1 MSERTRAR
9 RTAFALAVGALLFGI
24 ADTLVIAGSHHTTSR
39 GAQAALVLFTG
50 WSFVGV
56 GLLAYLRR
64 PDNRIGLLMV
74 AAGYSWLLLGALSSN
89 EPWVFVVG
97 ATLSPLPYGIVF
109 HLMLAF
115 PSGRLSTRLARVLT
129 AAVYFDVTVMQ
140 VLAAPFIDVQRP
152 EYSCDGCPE
161 NPVMIGSGSADTVF
175 ALHAVQ
181 TVIAVVAIAGFVVIL
196 RRRWQEAGPAL
207 RRSLVPVLAVG
218 GTAFILEGLSLLA
231 DLAGASGPG
240 NGLQLL
246 TILAVAAVPY
256 AFLLGLLRARF
267 GRAAAVTDVL
277 EGLEQPAPALRE
289 VLADA
294 LGDPTVEVAYWM
306 DDEERWIDE
315 AGESLTLPGP
325 GDPGRAVAPVERQ
338 GVRIGAL
345 VHDAQLREDPEL
357 VPGVIAAA
365 ALAMENQ
372 RLQAELR
379 ARVAELRASRTR
391 IVEAGLDERRR
402 LERNLHD
409 GAQQRLVSLALSL
422 RLAQERI
429 DQDPAA
435 ARALLDEAVGELAE
449 ATEELRELA
458 RGIHPAVLTDRGLP
472 IALQALATRAPLP
485 VEVDAAACGRLTP
498 PVESATYFVVA
509 EALTNVARYAQASH
523 ARVSVSRENGSVRV
537 EIADDG
543 VGGADPA
550 AGSGLRGLADRVAA
564 LDGRLL
570 IDSPAGAGTTV
581 IARIPCGS

>member
-9 RTAFALAVGALLFGI
+9 RNAFVLAVGALLFGI
-24 ADTLVIAGSHHTTSR
+24 ADALIISGSNHVTSR

-56 GLLAYLRR
+56 GLLAHLRR

-74 AAGYSWLLLGALSSN
+74 AAGYTWLLLGLVASD
-89 EPWVFVVG
+89 EPWVFAVG
-97 ATLSPLPYGIVF
+97 ATLSPLPYALVF

-115 PSGRLSTRLARVLT
+115 PGGRLQTRLARALA

-140 VLAAPFIDVQRP
+140 FLTAPFINVQRS
-152 EYSCDGCPE
+152 EYHCEGCPE
-161 NPVMIGSGSADTVF
+161 SPIMIGSGDTDVVF
-175 ALHAVQ
+175 ILHAVQ
-181 TVIAVVAIAGFVVIL
+181 TAIAVVAITGFVVIL
-196 RRRWQEAGPAL
+196 RRRWIEAGPAL
-207 RRSLVPVLAVG
+207 RRSLVPVLVVG

-231 DLAGASGPG
+231 DLAGANGLGS
-240 NGLQLL
+240 GLQLL
-246 TILAVAAVPY
+246 TIFAVAGVPY

-267 GRAAAVTDVL
+267 GRATAVSDVL
-277 EGLEQPAPALRE
+277 EGLEQPAIALQA

-294 LGDPTVEVAYWM
+294 LGDPTVAVAYWM
-306 DDEERWIDE
+306 ADEERWIDE
-315 AGESLTLPGP
+315 AGEAVVLPGQ
-325 GDPGRAVAPVERQ
+325 GDPLRAVAPVERQ

-345 VHDAQLREDPEL
+345 VHDAELREDPEL
-357 VPGVIAAA
+357 VRGVIAAA

-372 RLQAELR
+372 RLHAELR

-422 RLAQERI
+422 RLAQDRI
-429 DQDPAA
+429 DEDPRA

-485 VEVDAAACGRLTP
+485 VEVDAAACGRLAP

-509 EALTNVARYAQASH
+509 EALTNVARYAHASH
-523 ARVSVSRENGSVRV
+523 ARVSVSRENGDVRV

-543 VGGADPA
+543 VGGADPE

-564 LDGRLL
+564 LDGRLHV
-570 IDSPAGAGTTV
+570 DSPAGAGTTV